1 MSFQGMKAIA
11 QDAKAKA
18 AFEMVGR
25 KSGRESLS
33 SEVSQPSKKK
43 RLSQPETA
51 HRTGSDAR
59 TTEK

>member
-1 MSFQGMKAIA
+1 MKAIA
-11 QDAKAKA
+11 QDSKAKA
-18 AFEMVGR
+18 AFEMIGR

-33 SEVSQPSKKK
+33 SEISQRSKKK
-43 RLSQPETA
+43 RSSQPESV